1 MVVSVWMSR
10 RVALDGMLDDES
22 GYEWM
27 NYHSTGRTAEQG
39 HHEKYS
45 VSIGARD
52 RALLVPQF
60 ERDSPVPFERRE
72 SQYDH
77 YDASI

>member
-10 RVALDGMLDDES
+10 RVALDEMLVVEVR
-22 GYEWM
+22 YEWM
-27 NYHSTGRTAEQG
+27 TCYSTGRTAEQG
-39 HHEKYS
+39 HREKCS

-52 RALLVPQF
+52 RALLVPQS
-60 ERDSPVPFERRE
+60 ERDSPVPFEQRE
-72 SQYDH
+72 IQYDH